1 MSLLNRFLL
10 LILFHHPVDQC
21 DISGTVNCLIKDSP
35 YSTHCCK
42 KPLSQIKWLD
52 KNKKLIFSF
61 QDFWILITTKGL
73 NKFQFPTQCVERMLL
88 SFFSSDSKCIWRQF
102 ENWGGGAGFQFSF
115 GILVASAV
123 IILNWFSLSL
133 SLKNLICFFSSLFV
147 WNVMPWLMIVKEC
160 SILLAIQGVYICSVF
175 KCKRLF

>member
-10 LILFHHPVDQC
+10 LIPIRHLVDEC

-61 QDFWILITTKGL
+61 QDFWIQITTKGL

-88 SFFSSDSKCIWRQF
+88 SFFSSDSKCIWQQF
-102 ENWGGGAGFQFSF
+102 ENWGGGAGFQFSL
-115 GILVASAV
+115 GILVSSDV

-133 SLKNLICFFSSLFV
+133 FKKFDLFFQFFICL
-147 WNVMPWLMIVKEC
+147 EC
-160 SILLAIQGVYICSVF
+160 DAMVDDC
-175 KCKRLF
+175 